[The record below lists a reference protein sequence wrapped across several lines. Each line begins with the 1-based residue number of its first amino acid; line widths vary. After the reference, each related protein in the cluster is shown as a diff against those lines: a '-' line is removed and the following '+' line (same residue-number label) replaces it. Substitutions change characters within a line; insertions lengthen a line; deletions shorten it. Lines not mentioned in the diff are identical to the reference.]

1 MNVHSISLSKVR
13 NCNHSDLCMH
23 VHLVPEAAKTF
34 PVPVLSYLPN
44 VTSKAH
50 IEAMCGV

>member
-1 MNVHSISLSKVR
+1 MNVHSIPLSNIR
-13 NCNHSDLCMH
+13 ICNHSDLYMH

-50 IEAMCGV
+50 IEAMCEV